1 MEHPAPSIQHP
12 GRKRGGTQARRNLR
26 NGLLFASPWI
36 VGFLIFTA
44 YPLLASLYYSCC
56 AYSGL
61 CTPHWVGAAN
71 YQQMFFEDEL
81 FWRSLRNTAYMV
93 VVALPLGLIAALS
106 LAMLLNQKV
115 RGIAAYRTI
124 YYLPSLVPAVASAIL
139 WLWLFNPEIGL
150 INTVL
155 KPMFDIIHIPPPAW
169 LGDPIWAKPALV
181 LMGVWGAG
189 GGVIIY
195 LAGLQDVP
203 TSLYEAASLDGAGAW
218 SRFWNVTLP
227 MISPIIFFNLIMGI
241 IGMFQYFTQAYIMT
255 KGGPQDATMFYALHL
270 FNSAFVDWKLGYA
283 SAMAWVLFAITLVCS
298 LVVMKTSARWVYYG
312 GGE

>member
-1 MEHPAPSIQHP
+1 MNQESGVRIQKTV
-12 GRKRGGTQARRNLR
+12 RRRSGTQERRNLR

-36 VGFLIFTA
+36 IGFVVFTA
-44 YPLLASLYYSCC
+44 YPLLASLYYSFCT
-56 AYSGL
+56 YSGL
-61 CTPHWVGAAN
+61 CPPHWIGLDN
-71 YQQMFFEDEL
+71 YHQMFFEDDV
-81 FWRSLRNTAYMV
+81 FWKSLWNTMYMV
-93 VVALPLGLIAALS
+93 VFALPLGLLASLV

-115 RGIAAYRTI
+115 RGITVYRTI

-155 KPMFDIIHIPPPAW
+155 GKFGIPGPAW
-169 LGDPIWAKPALV
+169 LGDPIWAKPAMV

-203 TSLYEAASLDGAGAW
+203 TSLYEAAALDGAGAW
-218 SRFWNVTLP
+218 SKFWHVTLP

-241 IGMFQYFTQAYIMT
+241 IGMFQYFTQAYVMT
-255 KGGPQDATMFYALHL
+255 KGGPQDSTMFYALHL
-270 FNSAFVDWKLGYA
+270 FMGAFVDWKMGYA

-312 GGE
+312 GGD

>member
-1 MEHPAPSIQHP
+1 MSAATNTAARPAV
-12 GRKRGGTQARRNLR
+12 RRGGQDRRNLR

-56 AYSGL
+56 TYSGL
-61 CTPHWVGAAN
+61 CAPHWIGFAN
-71 YQQMFFEDEL
+71 YHQMLFEDDL
-81 FWRSLRNTAYMV
+81 FWKSLWNTLYMV
-93 VVALPLGLIAALS
+93 VISLPLGMIAALA
-106 LAMLLNQKV
+106 LALLLNQKV
-115 RGIAAYRTI
+115 RGIALYRTI

-139 WLWLFNPEIGL
+139 WLWLFSPEIGL

-155 KPMFDIIHIPPPAW
+155 GKFGIAGPAW
-169 LGDPIWAKPALV
+169 LGDPVWAKPAMV

-203 TSLYEAASLDGAGAW
+203 TSLYEAASLDGAGSW
-218 SRFWNVTLP
+218 SKFWNVTLP

-241 IGMFQYFTQAYIMT
+241 IGMFQYFTQAYVMT

-270 FNSAFVDWKLGYA
+270 FNSAFVDWKMGYA